1 MTKTKIFKAEAKAG
15 KVFVGG
21 QEVPQTEI
29 LSQGKAASKG
39 VMLLNGPDKV
49 YIAVPVDSLKEI
61 LGLIKSL
68 AATAAG
74 GVLAS
79 NGGGNITTPDFAANM
94 QKLAQA
100 AEDLKD
106 NLQ

>member
-1 MTKTKIFKAEAKAG
+1 MTKTKIFKAEAKDG
-15 KVFVGG
+15 KVFVSGK
-21 QEVPQTEI
+21 EVPQTEI

-49 YIAVPVDSLKEI
+49 YIAVPIGSLKEI
-61 LGLIKSL
+61 LDLIKSL
-68 AATAAG
+68 AAIAAG
-74 GVLAS
+74 GILAS
-79 NGGGNITTPDFAANM
+79 NGGGNITTPDFTANM

-100 AEDLKD
+100 AGDLKD

>member
-1 MTKTKIFKAEAKAG
+1 MQKTKIFKAQAKGG
-15 KVFVGG
+15 KVFVNG

-39 VMLLNGPDKV
+39 VMLLNGKDKA
-49 YIAVPVDSLKEI
+49 YIAIPIDSLKEI
-61 LGLIKSL
+61 LALIKSL
-68 AATAAG
+68 ASIAAG
-74 GVLAS
+74 GILAS

-100 AEDLKD
+100 AGDLKD